1 MTRVKGSPPRGL
13 SDVVKNDRM
22 LKGRTVL
29 NALFKVW
36 FVLWDRDLHTEDQR
50 HAGVSHLEKWNLNS
64 DSNGLKS
71 LEKKRGGGHPD
82 LRENPQRKPVRQ
94 E

>member
-36 FVLWDRDLHTEDQR
+36 FVLWDRTCTLGIKGMQ
-50 HAGVSHLEKWNLNS
+50 GCLI
-64 DSNGLKS
+64 
-71 LEKKRGGGHPD
+71 
-82 LRENPQRKPVRQ
+82 
-94 E
+94 